1 MIDRFSMKGRRAL
14 VTGASMSIGRSL
26 AVAFA
31 DHGAAVALHHST
43 LADARAGL
51 PDAAREALAE
61 VERRGV
67 EACLVDGD
75 LAEVGSGTRVVER
88 AIAALGG
95 IDVLVVCASIQVRTP
110 FLDVTAAEIER
121 QVAIDFRATIEL
133 LQAALPPMRE
143 RRWGR
148 VLTIGSINQAR
159 PGPDLAVYA
168 ALKAAQHNLCINLAR
183 EYAPHGVMI
192 NNLAPGLVATERN
205 RWRREDAEEWRRI
218 QASVAAP
225 IGRAASPDE
234 MAGAALLLCSDAA
247 SYIAGVDLMVTGG
260 AHLPSSGMS

>member
-51 PDAAREALAE
+51 PDAAREALVE
-61 VERRGV
+61 VERREV

-110 FLDVTAAEIER
+110 FLDVTAAEIEPPGR
-121 QVAIDFRATIEL
+121 DR
-133 LQAALPPMRE
+133 LPRDDSSCS
-143 RRWGR
+143 RRR
-148 VLTIGSINQAR
+148 
-159 PGPDLAVYA
+159 
-168 ALKAAQHNLCINLAR
+168 C
-183 EYAPHGVMI
+183 
-192 NNLAPGLVATERN
+192 
-205 RWRREDAEEWRRI
+205 RRC
-218 QASVAAP
+218 ASA
-225 IGRAASPDE
+225 
-234 MAGAALLLCSDAA
+234 AGAAC
-247 SYIAGVDLMVTGG
+247 
-260 AHLPSSGMS
+260 